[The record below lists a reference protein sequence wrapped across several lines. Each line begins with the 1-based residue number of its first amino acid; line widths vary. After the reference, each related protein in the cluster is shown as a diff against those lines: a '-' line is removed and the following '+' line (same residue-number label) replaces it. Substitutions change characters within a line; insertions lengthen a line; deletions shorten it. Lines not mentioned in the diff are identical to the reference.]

1 MEVKINKEIRDYT
14 EKIYFGLTLRQLIFS
29 ILACGIALIIYFL
42 LRDRFTIG
50 TLSWLCILGAFPFAA
65 LGFITYNGM
74 NAEQLIIAFIK
85 SEILMPKKLVFKP
98 TNFYY
103 ELLNSKK
110 EEKNENIKKNIKT
123 RQRKK

>member
-50 TLSWLCILGAFPFAA
+50 TLSWFCILGAFPFAA

-123 RQRKK
+123 RQRKV

>member
-123 RQRKK
+123 RQRKI

>member
-29 ILACGIALIIYFL
+29 ILACGIAVLIYFL
-42 LRDRFTIG
+42 LRDKFTIG

-74 NAEQLIIAFIK
+74 NAEEFIK
-85 SEILMPKKLVFKP
+85 IFQEVVDLTEEI
-98 TNFYY
+98 
-103 ELLNSKK
+103 
-110 EEKNENIKKNIKT
+110 ENLCKIKKIDNF
-123 RQRKK
+123 

>member
-29 ILACGIALIIYFL
+29 VLACGVALIIYFL
-42 LRDRFTIG
+42 LKDKFSVG

-74 NAEQLIIAFIK
+74 NAEEFIIAFIK
-85 SEILMPKKLVFKP
+85 SEILTPQKLVFKP

-103 ELLNSKK
+103 ELLNLEK
-110 EEKNENIKKNIKT
+110 EVKSENIKKNIES
-123 RQRKK
+123 R

>member
-74 NAEQLIIAFIK
+74 NAEQLIMAFIK

-123 RQRKK
+123 RQRKV

>member
-42 LRDRFTIG
+42 LRDKFTIG
-50 TLSWLCILGAFPFAA
+50 TLSWMCILGAFPFAA

-74 NAEQLIIAFIK
+74 NAEEFIIAFIK

-103 ELLNSKK
+103 ELLNEKK
-110 EEKNENIKKNIKT
+110 EGKSENAKKNIKT
-123 RQRKK
+123 RQREI

>member
-29 ILACGIALIIYFL
+29 LLACGVAVIIYFL
-42 LRDRFTIG
+42 LKDKFTIG

-74 NAEQLIIAFIK
+74 NAEEFIMAFIK
-85 SEILMPKKLVFKP
+85 SKLLSSKKLVFKP

-103 ELLNSKK
+103 ELIRIYKF
-110 EEKNENIKKNIKT
+110 
-123 RQRKK
+123 